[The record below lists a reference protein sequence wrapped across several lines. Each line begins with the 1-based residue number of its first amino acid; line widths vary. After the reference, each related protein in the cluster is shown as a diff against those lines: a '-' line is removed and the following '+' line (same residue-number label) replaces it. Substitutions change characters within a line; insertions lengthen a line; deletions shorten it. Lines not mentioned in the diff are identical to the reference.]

1 MTKNI
6 KHIGLFTPGGD
17 APGMNA
23 ALYAV
28 VKAASAK
35 GIKVSGIRKG
45 FEGLIDNDFVELKTK
60 QLQKTM
66 HLGGTVLKTA
76 RSERFRTVEG
86 REVALQNIHDNQIDG
101 LIAIG
106 GDGTFRGISLLSEIS
121 DIPCIGIPGTIDN
134 DTVGTDFT
142 LGFDSAVN
150 TAMNCIDNIR
160 DTAESHNRMFVIEVM
175 GRDSGYI
182 GVYSGLTSGADSIL
196 IPESPQDMTYLLDK
210 IHGYE
215 SEDAFIVVL
224 SEGNEL
230 SIDRVSQQIRQVNDA
245 IDLRVCKL
253 GHIQRGGNPTAADR
267 MLGIRLGVAAVNA
280 LIQGESNKMAGIC
293 NNQPVLTPFSEIAKQ
308 HAIDAEQQSLVDLFC
323 R

>member
-1 MTKNI
+1 MTKDI
-6 KHIGLFTPGGD
+6 KHIGLFTSGGD

-28 VKAASAK
+28 VKAASAN

-76 RSERFRTVEG
+76 RSERFRTAEG
-86 REVALQNIHDNQIDG
+86 REVALQNIHDNKIDG

-106 GDGTFRGISLLSEIS
+106 GDGTFRGISLLSQIS

-182 GVYSGLTSGADSIL
+182 GVFSGLTSGADSIL

-210 IHGYE
+210 IQGYE

-230 SIDRVSQQIRQVNDA
+230 SIDRVSQQIRQVNDS

-267 MLGIRLGVAAVNA
+267 MLGIRLGVVAVNA
-280 LIQGESNKMAGIC
+280 LIQGESNQMAGIC

-308 HAIDAEQQSLVDLFC
+308 HTIDSEQQRLVDLFC

>member
-6 KHIGLFTPGGD
+6 KHIGLFTSGGD

-86 REVALQNIHDNQIDG
+86 REVALQNIYDNHIDG

-267 MLGIRLGVAAVNA
+267 MLGIRLGVVAVNA
-280 LIQGESNKMAGIC
+280 LIQGESNMMAGIC

>member
-1 MTKNI
+1 MSKLNKNKI
-6 KHIGLFTPGGD
+6 D
-17 APGMNA
+17 A
-23 ALYAV
+23 
-28 VKAASAK
+28 
-35 GIKVSGIRKG
+35 
-45 FEGLIDNDFVELKTK
+45 LI
-60 QLQKTM
+60 
-66 HLGGTVLKTA
+66 
-76 RSERFRTVEG
+76 
-86 REVALQNIHDNQIDG
+86 I
-101 LIAIG
+101 IG
-106 GDGTFRGISLLSEIS
+106 GDGSFKGALWLAQKSNIQL
-121 DIPCIGIPGTIDN
+121 IGIPGTIDN
-134 DTVGTDFT
+134 DLAGTDFT
-142 LGFDSAVN
+142 LGFDTAVN
-150 TAMNCIDNIR
+150 TSMQCIDKIR
-160 DTAESHNRMFVIEVM
+160 DTAESHNRVFVIEVM

-182 GVYSGLTSGADSIL
+182 GVFSGLTSGADSIL

-210 IHGYE
+210 IRGYD

-230 SIDRVSQQIRQVNDA
+230 SIDRVSQHIRKVNNA

-267 MLGIRLGVAAVNA
+267 MLGIRLGVVAVNA